1 MIWGGER
8 LFAAGAD
15 IKEMADFGPDEI
27 RPVVAA
33 LGDAIDAL
41 EAMPKISIAAVTG
54 YALGG
59 GLELALGA
67 DLRYLAEDAT
77 IGQPEIK
84 IGVIPGAGGTQRLTR
99 LLGPARTRRLVYTG
113 AQLDA
118 ARALELGLADR
129 VLPASEVLD
138 VAIAHAREFARGPRE
153 ALAAAK
159 AAIRAAVETPG
170 PAGMAREREL
180 FVELFGSRGSA
191 GGDASLPGDAASR
204 PSGARDREGP
214 AGDRRGRARAGA
226 LLHRARPD
234 AAGVAGVHAPTGL
247 LRRGRR
253 QVPGRDRGSVSSSSW
268 WRRRARTWSGWPTR
282 RPRTPSRFSD
292 ERALELSG
300 VVVRSDFRGRGVG
313 RALVAEAARFAQER
327 GIPWVELKTF
337 SPNQGAMEF
346 WESLGFTPRV
356 VQMTSSS
363 AALARRLADA

>member
-1 MIWGGER
+1 MDMFVRLEVDDGVGIVRLDRPPANAISHAVGLQLGEAVAEAAERSDVGALVIWGGER

-15 IKEMADFGPDEI
+15 IKEMADFGPNEI

-33 LGDAIDAL
+33 LGDAIDTL
-41 EAMPKISIAAVTG
+41 EALPKVSIAAVTG

-118 ARALELGLADR
+118 ARALDLGLADR

-138 VAIAHAREFARGPRE
+138 VSIAHAREFAQGPRE

-159 AAIRAAVETPG
+159 AAIRAAVDSSG

-180 FVELFGSRGSA
+180 FVELFGST
-191 GGDASLPGDAASR
+191 DQ
-204 PSGARDREGP
+204 REGMR
-214 AGDRRGRARAGA
+214 AFLERREPSFGSEGA
-226 LLHRARPD
+226 
-234 AAGVAGVHAPTGL
+234 
-247 LRRGRR
+247 
-253 QVPGRDRGSVSSSSW
+253 
-268 WRRRARTWSGWPTR
+268 
-282 RPRTPSRFSD
+282 
-292 ERALELSG
+292 
-300 VVVRSDFRGRGVG
+300 
-313 RALVAEAARFAQER
+313 
-327 GIPWVELKTF
+327 
-337 SPNQGAMEF
+337 
-346 WESLGFTPRV
+346 
-356 VQMTSSS
+356 
-363 AALARRLADA
+363 